1 MPAIGKLIGV
11 YTVIFWIFLV
21 LAVGANSAKGYCSKR
36 LSGLTDGI
44 ADNLVLN
51 LIRCLGCVII
61 GGAIMLVTGKS
72 FALSV
77 SELLCCAVSGISMTA
92 FQLSWIMS
100 LKKGAYMMVSAFS
113 SASFALPCV
122 WGFAL
127 LGEPVSLV
135 RLAAIAI
142 ICVAIYFLCLYNNKT
157 KTRLSAAAFT
167 FLFAVSVSQ
176 GFNQIFQK
184 QFTLAEGSSTVTAYT
199 FYTFVFAS
207 VLTVVLLPF
216 FKSETPHAEICKRL
230 LSKKALLLICMS
242 TVGIF
247 AASFLQA
254 SAAKGIDASVMY
266 PVLNGLSV
274 CAGTLMSVFIFG
286 EKPKKESVIGIILVL
301 TALLMNTLGK

>member
-1 MPAIGKLIGV
+1 M
-11 YTVIFWIFLV
+11 IFWIFLV
-21 LAVGANSAKGYCSKR
+21 LAVGANSVKGYCSKR

-51 LIRCLGCVII
+51 LVRCLGCVII
-61 GGAIMLVTGKS
+61 GGAVMLATRRS
-72 FALSV
+72 FVLSG

-113 SASFALPCV
+113 SASFALPCL

-127 LGEPVSLV
+127 LGEPVSPL
-135 RLAAIAI
+135 RLTAIAI
-142 ICVAIYFLCLYNNKT
+142 ICAAIYFLCLYNNKT
-157 KTRLSAAAFT
+157 QTRLSVAAFA
-167 FLFAVSVSQ
+167 FLLAVSVSQ

-184 QFTLAEGSSTVTAYT
+184 QFTLAEGSSTITAYT

-207 VLTVVLLPF
+207 VLTVILLPF
-216 FKSETPHAEICKRL
+216 FKSETPRAQICKKFLAKR
-230 LSKKALLLICMS
+230 ALLLICLS
-242 TVGIF
+242 TAGIF

-274 CAGTLMSVFIFG
+274 CSGTLMSVFIFG

-301 TALLMNTLGK
+301 TALLMNTLGE

>member
-1 MPAIGKLIGV
+1 M
-11 YTVIFWIFLV
+11 IFWIFLV
-21 LAVGANSAKGYCSKR
+21 LAVGANSVKGYCSKR

-51 LIRCLGCVII
+51 LVRCLGCVII
-61 GGAIMLVTGKS
+61 GGAVMLATRRS
-72 FALSV
+72 FVLSG

-113 SASFALPCV
+113 SASFALPCL

-127 LGEPVSLV
+127 LGEPVSPL
-135 RLAAIAI
+135 RLTAIAI
-142 ICVAIYFLCLYNNKT
+142 ICAAIYFLCLYNNKT
-157 KTRLSAAAFT
+157 QTRLSVAAFA
-167 FLFAVSVSQ
+167 FLLAVSVSQ

-184 QFTLAEGSSTVTAYT
+184 QFTLAEGSSTITAYT

-207 VLTVVLLPF
+207 VLTVILLPF
-216 FKSETPHAEICKRL
+216 FKSETPRAQICKKFLAKR
-230 LSKKALLLICMS
+230 ALLLICLS
-242 TVGIF
+242 TAGIF

-274 CAGTLMSVFIFG
+274 CSGTLMSVFIFG
-286 EKPKKESVIGIILVL
+286 EKPKKESVIGICLVFV
-301 TALLMNTLGK
+301 ALLMNTLGK